1 MRKVKRDQKHLAT
14 CCMHSCLLQK
24 DSIQTIPFL
33 KEIYSCLREV
43 AQSHGWWI
51 REIWNIIIQSCG
63 GGVAWRPRQT
73 PYSYYA
79 EPDKLQVWTIAPN
92 INLVSSC
99 NCLLLTTENHVEPSA
114 LTVIMITLIISL
126 KSCSLGI
133 VSWWSFAR
141 FTHFLVHPGVQEAPC
156 FPVMTNLYMVINH
169 SRTPEYADGTNTK
182 ESPKIGLSH
191 TVILQQ
197 SCTN

>member
-1 MRKVKRDQKHLAT
+1 MLYAFLSTAKGFYSNHA
-14 CCMHSCLLQK
+14 
-24 DSIQTIPFL
+24 IL
-33 KEIYSCLREV
+33 KEIYSCLCEV
-43 AQSHGWWI
+43 AQWHGWWI

-63 GGVAWRPRQT
+63 GGGGVAWRPRQT
-73 PYSYYA
+73 PYSCYA

-114 LTVIMITLIISL
+114 LTVMIALIISL
-126 KSCSLGI
+126 NSCSLGI

-141 FTHFLVHPGVQEAPC
+141 FTVHPGGVQEAPC
-156 FPVMTNLYMVINH
+156 FPVMTNLHMVINH
-169 SRTPEYADGTNTK
+169 SRTPEYADGTNTQ
-182 ESPKIGLSH
+182 ESPKIGLSR